1 MVNYVRIFAIIRIQL
16 KLSKIQWKSEIFGF
30 GKIFFA
36 LVFERKLSNCTMLAA
51 FNRVF
56 KVSFSTFLSFLT
68 QLVYF
73 ENCEISVKIWNFSN
87 YSHISSLLLIS
98 FARNWCEAQ
107 LRLCVNYLICLV
119 CGVGNRQSVT
129 RRDSRCPKNRE
140 GAARGPDHGARPP
153 AEDSTCESYCSNW

>member
-56 KVSFSTFLSFLT
+56 KVSFSTFFSFLT

-73 ENCEISVKIWNFSN
+73 ENCEISVKMWIFSN
-87 YSHISSLLLIS
+87 YSHISSLLLFS

-107 LRLCVNYLICLV
+107 LRLCWTIYILHLFYCYNRCAFLLRIPTWWKCSRFNIKYLLALYFLTLLMIVLSLV
-119 CGVGNRQSVT
+119 
-129 RRDSRCPKNRE
+129 K
-140 GAARGPDHGARPP
+140 
-153 AEDSTCESYCSNW
+153 